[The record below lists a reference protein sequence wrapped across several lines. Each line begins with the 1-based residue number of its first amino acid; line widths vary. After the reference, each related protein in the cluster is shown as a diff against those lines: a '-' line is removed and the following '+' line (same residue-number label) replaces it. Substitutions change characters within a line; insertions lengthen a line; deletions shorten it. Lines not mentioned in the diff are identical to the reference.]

1 MIDKQELRQ
10 RLSGL
15 SDWIE
20 IESRFDRWFELSVSS
35 ASAATKEEES
45 LLELLLS
52 GEGPGTGLG
61 KRLDEAAKTFW
72 TVVNTLRGQR
82 FVLIE
87 EGEDWYSRDE
97 CEQKIRDSPGSQ
109 FFEKRRR

>member
-1 MIDKQELRQ
+1 MIDKLELRGK
-10 RLSGL
+10 LSGL

-20 IESRFDRWFELSVSS
+20 IESRYDRWFQLSVSS

-52 GEGPGTGLG
+52 GEGPSTGLG
-61 KRLDEAAKTFW
+61 ESLDEAAKTFW
-72 TVVNTLRGQR
+72 TVLNALKGQR

-109 FFEKRRR
+109 FFEKRSR